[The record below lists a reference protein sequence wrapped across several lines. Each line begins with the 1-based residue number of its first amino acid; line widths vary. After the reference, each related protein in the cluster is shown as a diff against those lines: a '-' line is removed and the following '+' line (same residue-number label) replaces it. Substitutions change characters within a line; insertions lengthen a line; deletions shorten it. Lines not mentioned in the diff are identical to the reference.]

1 MRLMYCKNCKV
12 KPKPLAFCGGVAIR
26 HHCYREFIED
36 TEAEVINAWN
46 KDNSPVESAKL
57 VGNNDKKA
65 SDNNGKVE
73 ICPICN
79 RSGRKMPKCK
89 KCNDTGIIAYEKDG
103 GYFGKK
109 CSNGC
114 TPPPV
119 KLPPVS

>member
-57 VGNNDKKA
+57 VGNNEEKA
-65 SDNNGKVE
+65 SDNKQRQECCSSCG
-73 ICPICN
+73 CPGQLVW
-79 RSGRKMPKCK
+79 S
-89 KCNDTGIIAYEKDG
+89 
-103 GYFGKK
+103 
-109 CSNGC
+109 CSNLDC
-114 TPPPV
+114 HRCV
-119 KLPPVS
+119 

>member
-1 MRLMYCKNCKV
+1 MRLMYCKNCKA

-65 SDNNGKVE
+65 SDNNRSDEISLIQSAIEDIEGCAEYESPGESTVGKL
-73 ICPICN
+73 N
-79 RSGRKMPKCK
+79 AA
-89 KCNDTGIIAYEKDG
+89 IA
-103 GYFGKK
+103 
-109 CSNGC
+109 
-114 TPPPV
+114 
-119 KLPPVS
+119 KLRTCG